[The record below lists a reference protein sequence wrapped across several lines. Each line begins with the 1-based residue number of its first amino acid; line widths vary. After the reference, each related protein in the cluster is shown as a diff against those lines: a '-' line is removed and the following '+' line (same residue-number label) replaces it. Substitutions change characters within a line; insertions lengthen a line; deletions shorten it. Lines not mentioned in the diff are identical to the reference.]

1 MRRSKKQEKFNPIK
15 TIEQRIFLKNKGRN
29 LVAVL
34 AIVMTTLM
42 FTTLFTLAQS
52 MSENL
57 IDMTFRQTG
66 YNTQASCKSIT
77 PLQAEK
83 LAAHPDVKELGHSIV
98 LGLAE
103 NDKLGGRQV
112 EIRWADDSYAAH
124 SFAAPTTGRMP
135 QSADEVAMDTIAL
148 KRLGIPLEV
157 GQTVT
162 LEWRKDISDS
172 GEEPM
177 QAVFTLC
184 GFWEG
189 NDSVYASMAWVS
201 REYAN
206 QMTKGQLPAGDNILG
221 RHMVQVSLYS
231 DSNIESTMNRILS
244 DTGLDGLE
252 YSVNLA
258 YLPEMGATALQE
270 TLPMYFGM
278 ALAFVAGYLIIYN
291 IFQIS
296 VTADVQFYGKLKT
309 LGATN
314 RQNKKLI
321 YGQANRL
328 CLIGIPVGLLLGW
341 LLGVVLVPAFTGILE
356 GGSTVS
362 ANPLIFI
369 GSALFGWLT
378 VIISCLRPARLAAKV
393 SPVEALRMNDAAVSG
408 RKKTKRGETGASLT
422 GMAWGN
428 LGRNRKRTITV
439 ICSLTLGL
447 VLLSCFYAK
456 NAAFDMEKYLSD
468 LMIADFELTDVTSDN
483 YIGGYNP
490 RGTTLGKDLV
500 QELETMDG
508 IEAFGRK
515 YSHQL
520 VWQFDERTK
529 ENLKGFYT
537 EDLLSDWASYD
548 PAGVDAFHQAVDTQ
562 EMNAVVFGLEGVPLD
577 VITQEQYIMEGSFDA
592 DAFSGGDY
600 ILAVG
605 PAVSQKDEYFVLPVP
620 PVGGSVTLEGKDYTV
635 MAVVFPL
642 NPVDDG
648 ASESGAPDAMEQHFI
663 LPAETFRQNWPDNT
677 IRKLFLNVDDDHI
690 GTVQNWLNNYA
701 ATVDSS
707 LPVTSRQSKA
717 RQYEAE
723 TRSAAVMGNAI
734 SVVIAL
740 VGVLNFVN
748 SMMTAIISRRREFAM
763 IQSVGMT
770 KKQLCRMLVYEGLCY
785 AGLTLTVSYIVSALA
800 VGVGIRGMV
809 AGGFTTF
816 RFTLLPLN
824 ICTPILLVFAV
835 LVPLICFKNLEKQ
848 SIVERLRMD

>member
-1 MRRSKKQEKFNPIK
+1 M
-15 TIEQRIFLKNKGRN
+15 
-29 LVAVL
+29 
-34 AIVMTTLM
+34 
-42 FTTLFTLAQS
+42 
-52 MSENL
+52 
-57 IDMTFRQTG
+57 
-66 YNTQASCKSIT
+66 
-77 PLQAEK
+77 
-83 LAAHPDVKELGHSIV
+83 
-98 LGLAE
+98 
-103 NDKLGGRQV
+103 
-112 EIRWADDSYAAH
+112 
-124 SFAAPTTGRMP
+124 
-135 QSADEVAMDTIAL
+135 
-148 KRLGIPLEV
+148 
-157 GQTVT
+157 
-162 LEWRKDISDS
+162 
-172 GEEPM
+172 
-177 QAVFTLC
+177 
-184 GFWEG
+184 
-189 NDSVYASMAWVS
+189 
-201 REYAN
+201 
-206 QMTKGQLPAGDNILG
+206 
-221 RHMVQVSLYS
+221 
-231 DSNIESTMNRILS
+231 
-244 DTGLDGLE
+244 
-252 YSVNLA
+252 
-258 YLPEMGATALQE
+258 
-270 TLPMYFGM
+270 
-278 ALAFVAGYLIIYN
+278 
-291 IFQIS
+291 
-296 VTADVQFYGKLKT
+296 
-309 LGATN
+309 
-314 RQNKKLI
+314 
-321 YGQANRL
+321 
-328 CLIGIPVGLLLGW
+328 
-341 LLGVVLVPAFTGILE
+341 
-356 GGSTVS
+356 
-362 ANPLIFI
+362 
-369 GSALFGWLT
+369 
-378 VIISCLRPARLAAKV
+378 
-393 SPVEALRMNDAAVSG
+393 
-408 RKKTKRGETGASLT
+408 
-422 GMAWGN
+422 
-428 LGRNRKRTITV
+428 
-439 ICSLTLGL
+439 
-447 VLLSCFYAK
+447 
-456 NAAFDMEKYLSD
+456 
-468 LMIADFELTDVTSDN
+468 
-483 YIGGYNP
+483 
-490 RGTTLGKDLV
+490 
-500 QELETMDG
+500 
-508 IEAFGRK
+508 
-515 YSHQL
+515 
-520 VWQFDERTK
+520 
-529 ENLKGFYT
+529 
-537 EDLLSDWASYD
+537 LSDWASYD

-620 PVGGSVTLEGKDYTV
+620 PVGGSVTLEGRDYTV

>member
-1 MRRSKKQEKFNPIK
+1 
-15 TIEQRIFLKNKGRN
+15 
-29 LVAVL
+29 
-34 AIVMTTLM
+34 
-42 FTTLFTLAQS
+42 
-52 MSENL
+52 
-57 IDMTFRQTG
+57 
-66 YNTQASCKSIT
+66 
-77 PLQAEK
+77 
-83 LAAHPDVKELGHSIV
+83 
-98 LGLAE
+98 
-103 NDKLGGRQV
+103 
-112 EIRWADDSYAAH
+112 
-124 SFAAPTTGRMP
+124 
-135 QSADEVAMDTIAL
+135 
-148 KRLGIPLEV
+148 
-157 GQTVT
+157 
-162 LEWRKDISDS
+162 
-172 GEEPM
+172 
-177 QAVFTLC
+177 
-184 GFWEG
+184 
-189 NDSVYASMAWVS
+189 
-201 REYAN
+201 
-206 QMTKGQLPAGDNILG
+206 
-221 RHMVQVSLYS
+221 
-231 DSNIESTMNRILS
+231 
-244 DTGLDGLE
+244 
-252 YSVNLA
+252 
-258 YLPEMGATALQE
+258 
-270 TLPMYFGM
+270 
-278 ALAFVAGYLIIYN
+278 
-291 IFQIS
+291 
-296 VTADVQFYGKLKT
+296 
-309 LGATN
+309 
-314 RQNKKLI
+314 
-321 YGQANRL
+321 
-328 CLIGIPVGLLLGW
+328 
-341 LLGVVLVPAFTGILE
+341 
-356 GGSTVS
+356 
-362 ANPLIFI
+362 
-369 GSALFGWLT
+369 
-378 VIISCLRPARLAAKV
+378 
-393 SPVEALRMNDAAVSG
+393 MNDAAVSG
-408 RKKTKRGETGASLT
+408 RKKTKRGETGASLA

-548 PAGVDAFHQAVDTQ
+548 PAGVDAFHQAVNTR

-707 LPVTSRQSKA
+707 LPVASRQSKA

-723 TRSAAVMGNAI
+723 TRSAAVMGNAV